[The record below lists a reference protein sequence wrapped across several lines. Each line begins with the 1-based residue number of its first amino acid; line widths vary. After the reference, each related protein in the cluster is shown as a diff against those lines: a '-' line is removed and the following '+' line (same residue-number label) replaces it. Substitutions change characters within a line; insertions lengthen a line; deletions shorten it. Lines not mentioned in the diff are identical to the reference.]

1 VYSVFQV
8 VFCLDINPFLFLLL
22 FPCRMWHLNSLPPYI
37 IQFFMF
43 TNLTCVTGPSA
54 NMILKI
60 KPNFDEKNIL
70 Y

>member
-1 VYSVFQV
+1 MILRKEMTNF
-8 VFCLDINPFLFLLL
+8 NWPKW
-22 FPCRMWHLNSLPPYI
+22 WHLNNVPPYI

-43 TNLTCVTGPSA
+43 INVISPSV

-60 KPNFDEKNIL
+60 KPNFDEKNIF

>member
-1 VYSVFQV
+1 MIPRKEMTNSDWPK
-8 VFCLDINPFLFLLL
+8 L
-22 FPCRMWHLNSLPPYI
+22 WHLNSLPPYI